1 MFSLRMKRTTHVVMM
16 ARVIMPI
23 VIVALATAGSIQ
35 IDIRVWG
42 LAFCVYY
49 LPIIVVLLLM
59 YWFFYELWYRLE
71 FGFKS
76 PRVRI
81 KGFRIVPSEEDIR
94 RRQSQVI
101 HKLNT
106 SATEVYLACCFAA
119 TETNLRRR
127 KKAMRRARVLFRQK
141 DNVRLMARKFGH
153 PVRDSLFAYDI
164 KLLEFK
170 RELV

>member
-35 IDIRVWG
+35 IDIRVWA

-49 LPIIVVLLLM
+49 LPIIVIMILI
-59 YWFFYELWYRLE
+59 YWFYYEVRYRQE

-81 KGFRIVPSEEDIR
+81 VGFRIVPSQEDLQ

-101 HKLNT
+101 HRLN
-106 SATEVYLACCFAA
+106 SNATEVYLVCCFAA

-127 KKAMRRARVLFRQK
+127 KKAMRRARGLFRQK